1 MNIINK
7 LSNIFKKEEKE
18 SIKIIKLDNIDS
30 TNSFFK
36 TYTPEDKESFT
47 VAVANYQIAGK
58 GQGNN
63 KWESER
69 GKNLLF
75 SILLH
80 PYEVPIASQFMLSE
94 YGAISLKDALS
105 TYIDKDITL
114 KWPNDIY
121 WKDKKLSGTLIET
134 KLSNGRI
141 KDCIFGVG
149 LNVNQTNFNNDIPNP
164 ISLCQILGH
173 EVNID
178 ELLKK
183 IIKAFKTNYELI
195 RSANYGAISAI
206 YHQNLYRAKGF
217 YEFEDANGKF
227 QGSIIE
233 VEDNGTL
240 ILRDK
245 EGIIREY
252 KFKELKYGKI

>member
-1 MNIINK
+1 
-7 LSNIFKKEEKE
+7 
-18 SIKIIKLDNIDS
+18 
-30 TNSFFK
+30 
-36 TYTPEDKESFT
+36 
-47 VAVANYQIAGK
+47 
-58 GQGNN
+58 
-63 KWESER
+63 
-69 GKNLLF
+69 
-75 SILLH
+75 
-80 PYEVPIASQFMLSE
+80 MLSE